1 MSPAEHTQ
9 EINYQQKKAC
19 FGIAAETKQD
29 STIPQLVA
37 SFLAQS
43 ELIYKYTHQR
53 RLEAI

>member
-19 FGIAAETKQD
+19 FGIAAKTKQD

-37 SFLAQS
+37 SFLAQF

-53 RLEAI
+53 RIEAI